1 MHIALLTITAP
12 DNSAPP
18 LRLLNASMAHLL
30 EAIKIGL
37 RKGDVASRYSGAQY
51 VLMLPT
57 ANFEDGQI
65 VVNRILRIFAKQY
78 PRNRLKVSPRLF
90 QLEIAK

>member
-1 MHIALLTITAP
+1 MG
-12 DNSAPP
+12 
-18 LRLLNASMAHLL
+18 HLL
-30 EAIKIGL
+30 EAVKAGL

-57 ANFEDGQI
+57 ANFEDGQL
-65 VVNRILRIFAKQY
+65 VVNRILRIFKRHN
-78 PRNRLKVSPRLF
+78 PRSQLKISSRLF